1 MLIHNCDNMSSL
13 ITIRISE
20 DLQVEMKKY
29 KVNWSDKIRTYLESQ
44 IKQMELLQF
53 LKKNANRMKRSR
65 IHVDSAEMIRAD
77 RESR

>member
-1 MLIHNCDNMSSL
+1 MSSL

-20 DLQVEMKKY
+20 ELQVEMKKY
-29 KVNWSDKIRTYLESQ
+29 KVNWSDKVRTYLESQ

-53 LKKNANRMKRSR
+53 LKKNSNSMKRSR
-65 IHVDSAEMIRAD
+65 VHADSAAMIRAD

>member
-1 MLIHNCDNMSSL
+1 MSSL

-29 KVNWSDKIRTYLESQ
+29 KVNWSDKVRTYLESQ

-53 LKKNANRMKRSR
+53 LKKNANSMKRSK
-65 IHVDSAEMIRAD
+65 IHADSAKMIRTD
-77 RESR
+77 RVSR

>member
-1 MLIHNCDNMSSL
+1 MSSL

-20 DLQVEMKKY
+20 DLQVEMRKY
-29 KVNWSDKIRTYLESQ
+29 NINWSDKVRTYLESQ

-53 LKKNANRMKRSR
+53 LKKNASSMKKSR
-65 IHVDSAEMIRAD
+65 IHADSAEMIRAD